1 MDIESNQGPT
11 TTWRAVG
18 GRNTMSEADAEI
30 IGREFVDALNAGDSA
45 SLDRL
50 FAEDVTWTF
59 PGDFEFSGTHDGK
72 TAVFERFLGPA
83 GALFDPPATPPI
95 ELHNVVAQ
103 DGVVAVEYTARMRTA
118 IGKNYENHY
127 VLMLDVA
134 DGRIRHVREYNDT
147 SHLRSVCYR

>member
-1 MDIESNQGPT
+1 
-11 TTWRAVG
+11 
-18 GRNTMSEADAEI
+18 MSEPDLKTIA
-30 IGREFVDALNAGDSA
+30 REFIDALNAGDSA
-45 SLDRL
+45 ALDRL

-59 PGDFEFSGTHDGK
+59 PGHFDFSGTHEGK
-72 TAVFERFLGPA
+72 AAVFERFLGPA
-83 GALFDPPATPPI
+83 GSLFEPPSTPPI

-103 DGVVAVEYTARMRTA
+103 DDVVAVEYTARMRTA
-118 IGKNYENHY
+118 IGKDYENHY